1 MCERVVI
8 SSMFLAIDSA
18 MNSTNYFKRKKNSL
32 FFIARVSGFLQL
44 WEISFETLESIVISI
59 ILALLQLASV

>member
-18 MNSTNYFKRKKNSL
+18 MNSINYFKREENSL
-32 FFIARVSGFLQL
+32 FFIARVSAFLRLQ
-44 WEISFETLESIVISI
+44 EISFETLESIVVSI